1 MYLVA
6 YTRLEEDEV
15 FGPFVDNNS
24 VKQFT
29 LEMGGNP
36 KIWVDPQSRVG
47 LQYDNGEWQTRV
59 L

>member
-1 MYLVA
+1 MLRVTYDRGGE
-6 YTRLEEDEV
+6 TEV

-29 LEMGGNP
+29 LEMGGRP
-36 KIWVDPQSRVG
+36 KIWVDPHSSVG

-59 L
+59 V